1 MRLTAGMDEGPVY
14 KQKSLQLN
22 GTETKASLTE
32 ELQSLGAEILGEALP
47 SITGGDLK
55 PRQQPHPDRATYTK
69 KITKE
74 DGVIDWNEPAEVI
87 ERQIRAY
94 AGWPKSSA
102 KLADIDV
109 IITSATLMVTPEVP
123 RPGEIKFDK
132 KHLYIGTGKDWL
144 EVLSL
149 QIPGKKEM
157 PVTAFLA
164 GYSNK
169 L

>member
-1 MRLTAGMDEGPVY
+1 M
-14 KQKSLQLN
+14 
-22 GTETKASLTE
+22 
-32 ELQSLGAEILGEALP
+32 
-47 SITGGDLK
+47 
-55 PRQQPHPDRATYTK
+55 
-69 KITKE
+69 
-74 DGVIDWNEPAEVI
+74 IDWNEPAEVI